1 MPEPDVATS
10 KRALRAAFRTVR
22 RTIADQPVRSARIC
36 ARLREIDSV
45 RRAGTVMLFTAVP
58 GEPDLA
64 ELAAWCRSEGKVV
77 VVPDPIATAAFPIDP
92 SLVDVV
98 LVPGVAFTA
107 DGRRLGQGGG
117 WFDRFLAARRDDA
130 IAIGVCFGPQVV
142 DDLPTEAHDV
152 LLDLVVTDTGVAGGG
167 GPER

>member
-1 MPEPDVATS
+1 VSEPDVVSA
-10 KRALRAAFRTVR
+10 KRALRAALRSVR
-22 RTIADQPVRSARIC
+22 REIADQPLRSARIC
-36 ARLREIDSV
+36 RHLREVDAV
-45 RRAGTVMLFTAVP
+45 RSASTVMLFRAVP

-64 ELAAWCRSEGKVV
+64 ALAAWCRSAGKVV
-77 VVPDPIATAAFPIDP
+77 VVPDSVPTAAFPIDP
-92 SLVDVV
+92 SRVDAV

-107 DGRRLGQGGG
+107 DGKRLGQGGG
-117 WFDRFLAARRDDA
+117 WFDRFLAELRVDA

-152 LLDLVVTDTGVAGGG
+152 LLDLVVTDTGVAGRG